1 MYKLEV
7 SGEDDFL
14 KYLYVRFVYATNATR
29 FAIIIGVA

>member
-14 KYLYVRFVYATNATR
+14 KYLTL
-29 FAIIIGVA
+29 GSSMQPMQQDSP